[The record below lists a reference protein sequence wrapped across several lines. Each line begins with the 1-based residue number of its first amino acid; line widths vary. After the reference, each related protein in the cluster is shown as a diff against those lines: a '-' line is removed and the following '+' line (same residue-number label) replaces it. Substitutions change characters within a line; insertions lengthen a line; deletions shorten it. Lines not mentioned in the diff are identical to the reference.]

1 MSLFQEKVCV
11 GFVFFYEIES
21 VCVIRCLVIY
31 LFYRKLRVK
40 RSIKV
45 PAISNKIAD
54 IPPDEYSWRK
64 YGQKPIKG
72 SPHPRL
78 VNSYMLSQWPRSMFK
93 KSLGEIGP
101 I

>member
-1 MSLFQEKVCV
+1 M
-11 GFVFFYEIES
+11 
-21 VCVIRCLVIY
+21 
-31 LFYRKLRVK
+31 K

-93 KSLGEIGP
+93 KSLGDRPYIRFSRK
-101 I
+101 IFKKNCLVYD

>member
-1 MSLFQEKVCV
+1 M
-11 GFVFFYEIES
+11 
-21 VCVIRCLVIY
+21 
-31 LFYRKLRVK
+31 K

-72 SPHPRL
+72 SPHPRYIY
-78 VNSYMLSQWPRSMFK
+78 SYSCCFGGRLCSIDI
-93 KSLGEIGP
+93 LI
-101 I
+101 

>member
-1 MSLFQEKVCV
+1 VPLPAGAIAQREGKLCSRSHSYACCYVLLGAIILTPLNRAALFD
-11 GFVFFYEIES
+11 
-21 VCVIRCLVIY
+21 
-31 LFYRKLRVK
+31 RKLRIK

-72 SPHPRL
+72 SPHPRYDM
-78 VNSYMLSQWPRSMFK
+78 N
-93 KSLGEIGP
+93 
-101 I
+101 